1 MNKEIKLTIE
11 EISAAIQGSESV
23 IERIDYLKEILE
35 DRRKHL
41 GHKHLEDEYMGC
53 EEEYALGDVMNL
65 LDLVKNKFEESY
77 DQEISTFFRGDTTEV
92 SEFISEFRL
101 LLGRHVS
108 IDYGKAKKHTSNS
121 DDSWLISAVV
131 SDNEIKN
138 FNLEMD
144 WMI

>member
-1 MNKEIKLTIE
+1 MKKEIELTIE
-11 EISAAIQGSESV
+11 EIADAIQGSEGV

-35 DRRKHL
+35 DRRKY
-41 GHKHLEDEYMGC
+41 LEDEYMGC
-53 EEEYALGDVMNL
+53 DEEYAIGDVMNL
-65 LDLVKNKFEESY
+65 LDLVKNRSEEGY

-108 IDYGKAKKHTSNS
+108 IDYGKAKKHMSDF
-121 DDSWLISAVV
+121 DDSWFISAYV
-131 SDNEIKN
+131 SDSEIKR

-144 WMI
+144 WVI

>member
-35 DRRKHL
+35 ERR
-41 GHKHLEDEYMGC
+41 KHLEDEHMGC
-53 EEEYALGDVMNL
+53 EEEYAIGDVMNL
-65 LDLVKNKFEESY
+65 LDLVKNRSEEGY

-92 SEFISEFRL
+92 SKFISEFRL
-101 LLGRHVS
+101 LLGRHAS
-108 IDYGKAKKHTSNS
+108 IDYGKAKKHMSDF

-131 SDNEIKN
+131 SDNEIKK

>member
-11 EISAAIQGSESV
+11 EISTAIQGSESV

-35 DRRKHL
+35 ERR
-41 GHKHLEDEYMGC
+41 KHLEDEHMGC
-53 EEEYALGDVMNL
+53 EEEYAIKDVMNL
-65 LDLVKNKFEESY
+65 LDLVKNRSEEGY

-108 IDYGKAKKHTSNS
+108 IDYGKSKKHMSHF

-131 SDNEIKN
+131 SDNEIKK